1 MSGAR
6 INSHAGREY
15 FAAIRHASSRGGN
28 DSHTPRAYGTR
39 GSLSHE
45 PRMDEERPRRRVRR
59 LVPAWLRVLDDEAL
73 QIGGFARAIAANQTM
88 IDQGQCSFIR
98 SVYTLY

>member
-1 MSGAR
+1 MS
-6 INSHAGREY
+6 E
-15 FAAIRHASSRGGN
+15 
-28 DSHTPRAYGTR
+28 
-39 GSLSHE
+39 
-45 PRMDEERPRRRVRR
+45 MDEERPQRRVRH
-59 LVPAWLRVLDDEAL
+59 LVPACVFDDEAL